1 VLCTHRSDTQSK
13 SVGYLDISF
22 WNVKLEGKEQQ
33 VMLAVRIVH
42 HAVTGLELGALK
54 IIYILQLKIQKIPP
68 FNLKQLNDQAIFTEV
83 IPTMNL
89 DYDFSAS
96 TTINPKALAV
106 FATKISPLIPTFWK
120 TSLLPICE
128 FY

>member
-1 VLCTHRSDTQSK
+1 MLCTHRSDTQSK

-42 HAVTGLELGALK
+42 HAVTGLELGALN
-54 IIYILQLKIQKIPP
+54 IIYIFQLKIQKIPP

-89 DYDFSAS
+89 NDDFSAS
-96 TTINPKALAV
+96 M
-106 FATKISPLIPTFWK
+106 SP
-120 TSLLPICE
+120 
-128 FY
+128 